1 MNTKESKDKQGAF
14 QLDPPVEGV
23 KGRGKRMGKP
33 DMNRKAV
40 FLFLGGLFLVAVSIV
55 VIRMAS
61 GPGAPPDSTQE
72 PPAAPMAPTVEKD
85 DAATDDA
92 MPPSSEIQVPVSQDL
107 PQPSVTDPAPEE
119 VTAPPFAA
127 LEPPAPEAEVQPV
140 APVDPEPAQAQ
151 PVATEESAPP
161 APAASIQPE
170 AAPLA
175 VKPPA
180 APAVP
185 APPAK
190 KPAPVAE
197 AADKNQLRNI
207 KFRFIAEGKGVRLEI
222 STTKPLKH
230 FKHFSLANPSRVVLD
245 LLGSFKEHA
254 PTMNVPSNQ
263 LITSVRI
270 GKHDDKLRIVA
281 DIKGKPPKR
290 VDVERVSETELAVI
304 IEP

>member
-1 MNTKESKDKQGAF
+1 MNTKESKDKQGSF

-33 DMNRKAV
+33 DMNMKAV
-40 FLFLGGLFLVAVSIV
+40 FLFLGGLFLVAVAIV

-61 GPGAPPDSTQE
+61 GPGAPPDRARET
-72 PPAAPMAPTVEKD
+72 PAAPMAPTVEQGE
-85 DAATDDA
+85 AAVGEA
-92 MPPSSEIQVPVSQDL
+92 SPPEEFQAPVSQDL
-107 PQPSVTDPAPEE
+107 PQPSVTDAVPEGE
-119 VTAPPFAA
+119 TAPPFAA
-127 LEPPAPEAEVQPV
+127 PGPVAPEGDAQPV
-140 APVDPEPAQAQ
+140 APADPEPAQVQ
-151 PVATEESAPP
+151 PAPTEEVAPP
-161 APAASIQPE
+161 AESIQPE

-175 VKPPA
+175 IEPPPAPA
-180 APAVP
+180 APAP
-185 APPAK
+185 SAK
-190 KPAPVAE
+190 KPAPATDT
-197 AADKNQLRNI
+197 ADKNQLRNI

-222 STTKPLKH
+222 STAKPLKH

>member
-14 QLDPPVEGV
+14 QLDPPVDGV

-61 GPGAPPDSTQE
+61 GPGAPPDSAQE
-72 PPAAPMAPTVEKD
+72 TPAAPMAPTVEQGEAAVG
-85 DAATDDA
+85 DAT
-92 MPPSSEIQVPVSQDL
+92 PPTPEFQALVSQDL
-107 PQPSVTDPAPEE
+107 PQPSVPDVSSERETAGPSAASELVAPEGG
-119 VTAPPFAA
+119 A
-127 LEPPAPEAEVQPV
+127 QPV
-140 APVDPEPAQAQ
+140 APADPVPAQAQ
-151 PVATEESAPP
+151 SAPTEEVAPP
-161 APAASIQPE
+161 APALSPQPE
-170 AAPLA
+170 AAL
-175 VKPPA
+175 PA
-180 APAVP
+180 TP
-185 APPAK
+185 APPVK
-190 KPAPVAE
+190 KPAPVAD

-207 KFRFIAEGKGVRLEI
+207 KFRFIAEGKGVRLEV
-222 STTKPLKH
+222 STTKPLEH
-230 FKHFSLANPSRVVLD
+230 FKYFSLANPSRVVLD

-263 LITSVRI
+263 LVTSIRI
-270 GKHDDKLRIVA
+270 GKHDEKLRIVA
-281 DIKGKPPKR
+281 DIKGKPPKK